1 MSVLFRYSNNKL
13 GYILCMISY
22 FPFSSQVSR
31 LSCTLCSRGQD
42 LESKMAPS
50 VLKVFSETSSHEKQ
64 VNYAATLTLDRILSP
79 CFFFL
84 FFLKDKKTFFFIF
97 YFSNLFKPDCCP
109 SLVMMMMMTSR
120 WNTLW
125 KSSSL
130 WMKTSVE
137 LKNS

>member
-50 VLKVFSETSSHEKQ
+50 VLKVFSETSSHEKP

-79 CFFFL
+79 CFFF
-84 FFLKDKKTFFFIF
+84 FKDKKNIFIF